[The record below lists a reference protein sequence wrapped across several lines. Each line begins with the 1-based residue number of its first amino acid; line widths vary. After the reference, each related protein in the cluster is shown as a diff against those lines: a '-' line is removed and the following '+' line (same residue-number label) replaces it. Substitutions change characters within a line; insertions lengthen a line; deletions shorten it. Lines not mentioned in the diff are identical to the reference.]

1 MLGRSF
7 SPLDRTCAKETTAL
21 FFGSWSQTL
30 ASSLKVE
37 LSSPVCDSTGL
48 QLIRIF
54 ELEAA
59 GRIHNHA
66 DNAQRRWRRI
76 AASEPLGT
84 HVCARGGIAS
94 FHTCGQLLTI
104 SQQYVLYD
112 FNPPETILFQPNDPN
127 IVVRDGLIEIGS
139 HCREAHEKIGFDSDV
154 GWLAYLSKEGQLL
167 VKRFAVHSDRVY
179 GEMAGLTCCVWSY
192 RDRLV
197 GLVPIGPLVYLAPD
211 VGASFVEHGSLLPF
225 PFPQGEG
232 ETVDAEAVKS
242 AVDGLAPPRL

>member
-1 MLGRSF
+1 MRQGNH
-7 SPLDRTCAKETTAL
+7 CAL

-48 QLIRIF
+48 QLVRVF

-59 GRIHNHA
+59 GA
-66 DNAQRRWRRI
+66 DLTITQTMRNAGG
-76 AASEPLGT
+76 AASLRVNHWGRTFVPG
-84 HVCARGGIAS
+84 GGIAFVPLPEDNYS
-94 FHTCGQLLTI
+94 RFP
-104 SQQYVLYD
+104 SKYVLYD
-112 FNPPETILFQPNDPN
+112 FTPPETILFQPNDPN
-127 IVVRDGLIEIGS
+127 IAVRDGLVEIGS
-139 HCREAHEKIGFDSDV
+139 HSREAHEKIGFDSNV

-167 VKRFAVHSDRVY
+167 VKRFVVHSDRPY
-179 GEMAGLTCCVWSY
+179 GEMAGLTCCIFYY

-197 GLVPIGPLVYLAPD
+197 ELEPIGPLENLAP
-211 VGASFVEHGSLLPF
+211 GEEASFAEHWSLLSF